1 MSKPGLAI
9 KPDEGVKAESFK
21 AGDKLYAD
29 PQQTRDTKFFMPRPT
44 VAKGARPTGMQ
55 GKMAG
60 RDGFKPRGGF
70 GGDRGGRGG
79 FGGGF
84 GGGRGGFGGGRGGF
98 GGGDRGGCK
107 WIIVFIDDCCFSP
120 WWQRRLRWW
129 SRRIQRQRLMKNQSK
144 TAS

>member
-1 MSKPGLAI
+1 
-9 KPDEGVKAESFK
+9 
-21 AGDKLYAD
+21 
-29 PQQTRDTKFFMPRPT
+29 MPRPP

-79 FGGGF
+79 FGGG
-84 GGGRGGFGGGRGGF
+84 RGGFGGGRGGF

-107 WIIVFIDDCCFSP
+107 YSIS
-120 WWQRRLRWW
+120 
-129 SRRIQRQRLMKNQSK
+129 
-144 TAS
+144 